1 MTFEKMSRIL
11 HVDLLSLFI
20 FFSNLK
26 KPGKRSTHRFK
37 IKIIKN
43 PQQYRITVESTNKES
58 TDLSRFRL
66 LTIFIL
72 AMGLISQVHYFLD
85 KDG

>member
-1 MTFEKMSRIL
+1 MIYPPFQ
-11 HVDLLSLFI
+11 D
-20 FFSNLK
+20 
-26 KPGKRSTHRFK
+26 
-37 IKIIKN
+37 KIIKN

-85 KDG
+85 KDGSYFFLVLMIHSYYPIFT